1 MEIGPALDSD
11 HPELIDMV
19 CLAFRPSL
27 RARFSAQVHEDC
39 TYQLHQSRVGKADG
53 KIVSYARVAD
63 RPIRVGG
70 CVVKMGGIGAVSTH
84 PDYRG
89 HGYNT
94 LVLQDAI
101 RYMEEQKYDVSMLFT
116 GISGHYGKLGWVTFP
131 EHSISVAPVTEPGT
145 TGQRAQPPFRLSKA
159 ASRKDPCTVRPFDE
173 PRDLDAVIRIYHE
186 HNRERTGTAIRTP
199 DYWRCGHSRFMGV
212 LPHFV
217 VERGRRLVAY
227 IKCGASEQTVNVPEV
242 GYLPEHPGA
251 VASMARFLVQYAI
264 EKGASQIDFRLGRLH
279 PLPEI
284 LCEMSNGRMSHSE
297 GEGMMLRVINLPSL
311 FRKVAPDLRRR
322 LKAAGFHSLKA
333 SIAFAVNGQTAT
345 LKLEDGAVTV
355 EDGDH
360 ARVKLSLDGR
370 TFFRM
375 LMGNATFR
383 QMSDL
388 NQVRRTEVSERTA
401 SLLDALFPPGDLVY
415 WGCDHF

>member
-1 MEIGPALDSD
+1 VQIGPPLDSD

-19 CLAFRPSL
+19 CLAFRPEL
-27 RARFSAQVHEDC
+27 RARFSAEVYEDC
-39 TYQLHQSRVGKADG
+39 TYQLHQSRVGKVDG

-63 RPIRVGG
+63 RPIRIGS
-70 CVVKMGGIGAVSTH
+70 CVVRMGGIGAVSTH

-101 RYMEEQKYDVSMLFT
+101 RYMEEQGYDLSMLFT

-145 TGQRAQPPFRLSKA
+145 SGQRAQPPFRLRKA
-159 ASRKDPCTVRPFDE
+159 VSRKEALTVRPFDE
-173 PRDLDAVIRIYHE
+173 PRDLDAVDSIYE
-186 HNRERTGTAIRTP
+186 AHNRARTGTAIRTP
-199 DYWRCGHSRFMGV
+199 EYWRCGHSRLMGV
-212 LPHFV
+212 LPDFV
-217 VERGRRLVAY
+217 VERGRRPVAY

-242 GYLPEHPGA
+242 GYLPDYPDIVRA
-251 VASMARFLVQYAI
+251 MAGFLVNYAI
-264 EKGASQIDFRLGRLH
+264 EKDARQINFRLGRLH
-279 PLPEI
+279 PLPDI

-311 FRKVAPDLRRR
+311 LRGITPDLRRR
-322 LKAAGFHSLKA
+322 LKAAGLHSVKA

-345 LKLEDGAVTV
+345 LKLKDGAVTV
-355 EDGDH
+355 VEGDK

-375 LMGNATFR
+375 LMGYATFR
-383 QMSDL
+383 QMSEL
-388 NQVRRTEVSERTA
+388 NQVHQTDVSERMA
-401 SLLDALFPPGDLVY
+401 GLLDALFPPGDLVY